1 MKHKSRDYK
10 ISAVK
15 YYLKSLNYT
24 ETATIFGCSRQS
36 LTRWAKQ
43 FEKGKDIK
51 QKIKK
56 NISYKITKKH
66 IFFIKHTL
74 EKNKQITINRLH
86 QNLIKKF
93 LNLKISLSHLYRIVK
108 DINYS
113 LKEVKFQHI
122 PKTRY
127 GKKINI
133 KESKK
138 KFYDYLY
145 KKQPED
151 IICIDETS
159 LKSFTVRKKG
169 RSRIGIRCV
178 VKTTNQQVFEKY
190 TGIFA
195 MSSSKIIGYKIYT
208 EGGINSERLLKFL
221 QKNFQNV
228 KNKIII
234 LDNASSHRN
243 KKVKD
248 FITKNNFLLY
258 TVPYQPRTQ
267 AIEGFFNL
275 LKSKLSNK
283 KDLGYEKLYQNVENI
298 LKEIPEEIYYNLIFG
313 AYFKPQKKR
322 KINTKK
328 EKNYKN

>member
-51 QKIKK
+51 RKIKK

-66 IFFIKHTL
+66 IFFIKHRL

-113 LKEVKFQHI
+113 LKKVKFQHI

-159 LKSFTVRKKG
+159 LKLF
-169 RSRIGIRCV
+169 
-178 VKTTNQQVFEKY
+178 
-190 TGIFA
+190 
-195 MSSSKIIGYKIYT
+195 
-208 EGGINSERLLKFL
+208 
-221 QKNFQNV
+221 
-228 KNKIII
+228 
-234 LDNASSHRN
+234 
-243 KKVKD
+243 
-248 FITKNNFLLY
+248 
-258 TVPYQPRTQ
+258 TVPYQSRTQ

-298 LKEIPEEIYYNLIFG
+298 LKEIPEKIYYNLIFG

-328 EKNYKN
+328 EKIYKD